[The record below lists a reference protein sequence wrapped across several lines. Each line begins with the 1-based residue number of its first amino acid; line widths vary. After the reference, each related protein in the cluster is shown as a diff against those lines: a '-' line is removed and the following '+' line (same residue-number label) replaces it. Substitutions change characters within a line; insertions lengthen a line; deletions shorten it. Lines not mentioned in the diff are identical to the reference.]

1 MQAIFDQGQEQAG
14 AFFSQVPQAGA
25 QAQGMSEG
33 FLGQAQEFDPFA
45 AAETQFSRLDE
56 ILARS
61 SGQERTG
68 TQGALLASG
77 RLGSSAGA
85 RVQGSLEQGIQDQRA
100 QMLDRSFMQAQQVQD
115 SLINRGTTLGAF
127 GQQQQAGLQALGTG
141 ALNTSL
147 GLDAQQQGQLAL
159 GSNITK
165 HEGQAA
171 QQSGLQSIIQ
181 GGLTAGAAKLGG
193 MV

>member
-1 MQAIFDQGQEQAG
+1 
-14 AFFSQVPQAGA
+14 
-25 QAQGMSEG
+25 
-33 FLGQAQEFDPFA
+33 
-45 AAETQFSRLDE
+45 
-56 ILARS
+56 
-61 SGQERTG
+61 
-68 TQGALLASG
+68 
-77 RLGSSAGA
+77 
-85 RVQGSLEQGIQDQRA
+85 
-100 QMLDRSFMQAQQVQD
+100 MLDRSFMQAQQVQD